1 MLIMNKHFLILVFL
15 FFASNCFFG
24 QETFPINGVKN
35 SFVLKHAFI
44 NANLVI
50 SPNKRISNGTLIIKG
65 KNNTS

>member
-1 MLIMNKHFLILVFL
+1 MNKHFLVLVYL
-15 FFASNCFFG
+15 FFASNYVSG

-35 SFVLKHAFI
+35 SFVPTHVFI

-65 KNNTS
+65 